1 MDNSYKPI
9 SENILINLTY
19 GLNDESS
26 LCREA
31 CVEALGNIGN
41 PDALGSVE
49 VISQK
54 LTDYDASVREKAC

>member
-1 MDNSYKPI
+1 M
-9 SENILINLTY
+9 TY

-54 LTDYDASVREKAC
+54 LTDNDASVREKAC